1 MTMQGRTVVVTGAS
15 RGIGRAIAQR
25 FSIERARV
33 IGTRTSEVSKS
44 SGDPSCDEPCE
55 EWIVA
60 DFANLADIRNCSERL
75 KEIRPDVL
83 VNNAGINVVS
93 PLVDIDLEDFARVQM
108 VNLHAPLAFCQAVVP
123 AMKERNWGRIVNIA
137 SVWGVASKAHRAS
150 YSASKFGLDG
160 LTVALAAEHT
170 ADGILANCVGPGFID
185 TELTRSNLGEAGI
198 RAMLAGV
205 PAGRLGTAEEVAS
218 LVLWLASEENTF
230 VAGQHL
236 VVDGGFT
243 RVG

>member
-1 MTMQGRTVVVTGAS
+1 MVTGAS
-15 RGIGRAIAQR
+15 RGIGQAIARR
-25 FSIERARV
+25 FLHENARV
-33 IGTRTSEVSKS
+33 VGTRTSVAPELVV
-44 SGDPSCDEPCE
+44 DPSVEESCDE
-55 EWIVA
+55 WIVG
-60 DFANLADIRNCSERL
+60 DFTDPADIESCAERL
-75 KEIRPDVL
+75 REIRPDIL

-93 PLVDIDLEDFARVQM
+93 PLVEIDLQDFARVQM

-123 AMKERNWGRIVNIA
+123 AMQERGWGRIVNI
-137 SVWGVASKAHRAS
+137 SSIWGVASTAHRAA

-170 ADGILANCVGPGFID
+170 CDGILANCVGPGFID
-185 TELTRSNLGEAGI
+185 TELTRSTLGDEGI
-198 RAMLAGV
+198 RSMVAAV
-205 PAGRLGTAEEVAS
+205 PAGRLGTAAEVAS

>member
-1 MTMQGRTVVVTGAS
+1 MVTGAS
-15 RGIGRAIAQR
+15 RGIGQAIARR
-25 FSIERARV
+25 FLQENARV
-33 IGTRTSEVSKS
+33 VGTRTSVAQEPTV
-44 SGDPSCDEPCE
+44 GPSAEEPCD
-55 EWIVA
+55 EWIVG
-60 DFANLADIRNCSERL
+60 DFTDPADIASCAERL
-75 KEIRPDVL
+75 RDIRPDIL

-93 PLVDIDLEDFARVQM
+93 PLVEIDLEDFARVQM

-123 AMKERNWGRIVNIA
+123 SMRERGWGRIVNIA
-137 SVWGVASKAHRAS
+137 SIWGVASKAHRAS

-170 ADGILANCVGPGFID
+170 RDGILANCVGPGFID
-185 TELTRSNLGEAGI
+185 TELTRSTLGDEGI
-198 RAMLAGV
+198 RSMVAAV
-205 PAGRLGTAEEVAS
+205 PAGRLGTAAEVAS